1 MVSELKSANSR
12 RPERTR
18 EPNELQTHAILV
30 LLVSA
35 GVNDRIQQLIAQSG
49 VRRDVHHQLAP
60 QAPLHVRGPWRSSS
74 PNTRAR
80 LCVRLSQVQ
89 GEILARGGAFS
100 QCST

>member
-18 EPNELQTHAILV
+18 KPNELQTHAILV
-30 LLVSA
+30 LLASTT
-35 GVNDRIQQLIAQSG
+35 DRIQQLIAQSG
-49 VRRDVHHQLAP
+49 VRRDVHHQLAS
-60 QAPLHVRGPWRSSS
+60 QARLHVRGAWRSSS
-74 PNTRAR
+74 PNPRAR

-89 GEILARGGAFS
+89 REILARGGAFS